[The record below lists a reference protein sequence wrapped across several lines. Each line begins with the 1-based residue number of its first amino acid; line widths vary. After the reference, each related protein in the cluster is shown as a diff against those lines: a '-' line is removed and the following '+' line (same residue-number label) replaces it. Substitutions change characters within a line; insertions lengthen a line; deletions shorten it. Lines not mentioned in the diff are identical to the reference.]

1 MLIIS
6 EIRGNDLE
14 IKFLPRF
21 FFYMLCSFI
30 KQYKRQKIPYLLLQL
45 MRQRKK
51 RRNDRLKVV

>member
-1 MLIIS
+1 M
-6 EIRGNDLE
+6 EIR
-14 IKFLPRF
+14 FLPRF

-51 RRNDRLKVV
+51 RRNDRLEVV

>member
-51 RRNDRLKVV
+51 RRNNRLKVV